1 MEASEAADPRDDW
14 DPLHEWSSPDLH
26 WTTANVSENLPGVP
40 TALTWTVWRPAV
52 ERSIREAGYA
62 LGVYTKSE
70 RRAPTRLDECYFRIF
85 FGHFAWQV
93 ESLIPFGDRM
103 PGTSGR
109 DVTQTVLGDVPDD
122 INYRPTKRRYPII
135 AWRMPWTFCV
145 VPWLVRREQR
155 QTEAWYHE
163 RLARIPS
170 LNCAEAIAAF
180 DEAAEMFARRMP
192 LQSRAVL
199 GVVQPLYDV
208 LSRLVSHF
216 GVGEVG
222 VLSGSGGAEL
232 MGFVGD
238 IWRASRGEI
247 PIERLIRDHGFHGP
261 LEGELAGR
269 VWREDPGLL
278 HALLKD
284 YAARDDSLDPLRM
297 EKQRQHQRAVMARE
311 VAAAAPRWQRP
322 AIRAVLRLAA
332 WGIPLR
338 GAAKRSFLQGLD
350 VARAAARR
358 AGEHLVA
365 DGVLS
370 EADDVFYLTYD
381 ELTGT
386 IPADVKEL
394 TRRRRERRAQ
404 YEQIGVPS
412 AWKGMPAYA
421 KRGGTAHGDAETI
434 VGIGVSAGV
443 AEGIAR
449 VILDPDF
456 TDIEPGDVL
465 VSPTTNPSWA
475 SVMFVSAALVVDV
488 GSTMSHAAIV
498 ARELGIPCVVSTA
511 TGSETIRTG
520 DRVRVDGVAGTVQIL
535 ERAVATTEA

>member
-1 MEASEAADPRDDW
+1 MDASEAAESGDDW
-14 DPLHEWSSPDLH
+14 DPLHEWSSPNLH

-40 TALTWTVWRPAV
+40 TPLTWTVWRPAV

-62 LGVYTKSE
+62 LGVYTRAE
-70 RRAPTRLDECYFRIF
+70 RRPPKRLDECYFRIF
-85 FGHFAWQV
+85 CGHFAWQV

-103 PGTSGR
+103 PATSGR
-109 DVTQTVLGDVPDD
+109 EVARNMLGDAPDD
-122 INYRPTKRRYPII
+122 IDYRPTMRRYPVI
-135 AWRMPWTFCV
+135 AWRMPLTFCT

-155 QTEAWYHE
+155 QTEVWYHQ
-163 RLARIPS
+163 RLARIPA
-170 LNCAEAIAAF
+170 LNRAESIAAF
-180 DEAAEMFARRMP
+180 DEAAAMFARRMP

-208 LSRLVSHF
+208 LSKLVSHF
-216 GVGEVG
+216 GVGDVG

-238 IWRASRGEI
+238 IWCASRGEI
-247 PIERLIRDHGFHGP
+247 AIEQLIHDHGFHGP

-269 VWREDPGLL
+269 VWREDPGPLR
-278 HALLKD
+278 ALLKD
-284 YAARDDSLDPLRM
+284 YADRDDSLDPLRTQQ
-297 EKQRQHQRAVMARE
+297 ERQHQRAAMARE
-311 VAAAAPRWQRP
+311 VAAVAPRWQRP
-322 AIRAVLRLAA
+322 AIRAILRLAA

-365 DGVLS
+365 DGVIS
-370 EADDVFYLTYD
+370 EVDDVFYLTYD

-386 IPADVKEL
+386 IPSDVKEL
-394 TRRRRERRAQ
+394 TRRRRQRRRQ
-404 YEQIGVPS
+404 YEQVSVPS
-412 AWKGMPAYA
+412 AWKGMPTYA
-421 KRGGTAHGDAETI
+421 KRGGTRDRDVETI

-443 AEGIAR
+443 AEGMAR
-449 VILDPDF
+449 VVLDPDF
-456 TDIEPGDVL
+456 TDIEPGEVV

-498 ARELGIPCVVSTA
+498 ARELGIPCVVSTRA
-511 TGSETIRTG
+511 GSETIRTG
-520 DRVRVDGVAGTVQIL
+520 DRVRVDGATGTVQIL
-535 ERAVATTEA
+535 ERAIETT